1 MELTLKQKT
10 AFGIGAVGKDM
21 VYALSASYVMYYYQD
36 VLGLSASFVGV
47 VLMAARFFDAFN
59 DPFMG
64 VLVAKT
70 RTRWGRFRPWIFS
83 GTLLNALVLYAL
95 FAAPVLDE
103 AALMVYFSVVYILW
117 GVTYTMMDIPYWS
130 MIPAVTR
137 TPKDRENLSMVGRTC
152 AGVGSALIA
161 MFTMLLVGAL
171 GGDSERAGFRW
182 VALIVAAIFA
192 VTELVCCISMKETTP
207 SEMKTATVKEMFS
220 ALFRNDQAMVVVGS
234 IVLINSA
241 LYLTSNF
248 IIYFFKYDLGGA
260 GWKATYCYFRKGKQ
274 FRLVASL
281 DEKPGYTILR
291 YDSGKALLTLERDC
305 AGVEHPGGSFPLLD
319 LFFAEGSEAEVFD
332 GWFLAMGI
340 KPRTEKKLAGYS
352 SWYNRYQDITEDT
365 IREDLT
371 GCRSL
376 LCPGDLFQIDDGWE
390 PKVGDWLE
398 TDAQKFPHRLKGMV
412 EEIHA
417 AGFQAGLWLA
427 PFVCEKDSAL
437 FRQHPDWLLKV
448 NGAPW
453 CCGCNWSSFYALD
466 LDNPAVLDY
475 LRRVFDRVLNDWGF
489 DLVKLDFL
497 YGAAPFGNA
506 RESRAARMYRAM
518 ELLRSWC
525 GQKTIL
531 GCGVPVMP
539 AFGLVDYCR
548 VSCDVG
554 LDWDDVWYMRLFHRE
569 RVSTKQ
575 AINNTLFRR
584 QLNGHAYGSDPDV
597 FFLRE
602 ENCKLTAEQK
612 RTLATVNAL
621 LGNVFL
627 TSDMPS
633 HYTDAQRAEYRR
645 LRTLFEH
652 ATQVQAEAEND
663 RLYIRYLLD
672 GTPQKLCFDLF

>member
-332 GWFLAMGI
+332 GWFQAMGI

-398 TDAQKFPHRLKGMV
+398 TDAQKFPHGLKGMV

-448 NGAPW
+448 DGAPW

-518 ELLRSWC
+518 ELLRTWC
-525 GQKTIL
+525 GQKQIL

-584 QLNGHAYGSDPDV
+584 QLNGRAYGSDPDV

-652 ATQVQAEAEND
+652 ATQVQVETEND
-663 RLYIRYLLD
+663 RFYIRYLLD
-672 GTPQKLCFDLF
+672 GTPQKLCFTPF